1 MAKFIEVN
9 LTEIFEVPDNWEVVE
24 DEDGNAAVKT
34 DSDEDLDFETLIL
47 YANANDLGEDEEA
60 DWVPCIDDESFEM
73 LDKKGLKQVKTE
85 LDIYELEEDEL
96 DFDEEIE
103 VQ

>member
-1 MAKFIEVN
+1 MSKFIEVN

-34 DSDEDLDFETLIL
+34 ETDEYLDFETLIL
-47 YANANDLGEDEEA
+47 YANANNLTENQVA
-60 DWVPCIDDESFEM
+60 QWISCIDDESLDM
-73 LDKKGLKQVKTE
+73 LDNKGLKQVKTE

-96 DFDEEIE
+96 DFEQAEEY
-103 VQ
+103 